1 MTFNRRLFLKGAGA
15 LGLST
20 VGTSL
25 TNFTAT
31 AADTTGYKALVC
43 VFLLGGMDGYDTL
56 LPLDDENYDSL
67 ADIRSALF
75 NQYAAL
81 PGGSSRE
88 QNRILELAPDN
99 SGGFGT
105 RRFGLPE
112 QLPGIKSLFDD
123 GNAAIVANVGPLIEP
138 VDRDGFNQRTAIL
151 PQRLFSHND
160 QQSTWQSSQPE
171 GAQLGWGGQFGD
183 AVFNSGGA
191 SNPDFI
197 TLTSLG
203 NEVFLTGQR
212 VRPFNLGIS
221 GPVEVAALEFFED
234 RAGNGMDEQ
243 AAALLR
249 SHFRQMEFNRS
260 NLFETDMA
268 TSMRGAIDINDSF
281 NAAREMGTPL
291 STQFP
296 GSFLGSQLR
305 AVAETISIRST
316 LLVNRQ
322 VFFVG
327 IGGFDTHDNQ
337 VQDLPGLHTE
347 IDQAV
352 SAFFGAMQELG
363 TADEVTLF
371 TASDFG
377 RTLAIN
383 GDGTDHGWGN
393 NHFVVGGA
401 VNGNQIYGTPPPYA
415 FGHAQDAGSGRAIPT
430 IAVDEYAAALGR
442 WFGLTETELQQAL
455 PSLPNFAGRPPLGFI

>member
-25 TNFTAT
+25 TNFTAH

-56 LPLDDENYDSL
+56 LPLDNENYDSL
-67 ADIRSALF
+67 ASIREALF

-99 SGGFGT
+99 AASFGS

-112 QLPGIKSLFDD
+112 QMPGLKNLFDSGD
-123 GNAAIVANVGPLIEP
+123 AAIVANVGPLIEP
-138 VDRDGFNQRTAIL
+138 VDRDGFNQQTATL

-191 SNPDFI
+191 SSPDFI

-212 VRPFNLGIS
+212 VRPFNLGIA
-221 GPVEVAALEFFED
+221 GPVEVTALEFFED
-234 RAGNGMDEQ
+234 RAANGMDEQ

-268 TSMRGAIDINDSF
+268 SAMRGAIDSNDSF
-281 NAAREMGTPL
+281 NAAREMAIPL

-337 VQDLPGLHTE
+337 VQDLPGLHTQ

-352 SAFFGAMQELG
+352 TAFYSAMQELG
-363 TADEVTLF
+363 TTDEVTLF

-401 VNGNQIYGTPPPYA
+401 VNGNQIYGTPPPYS
-415 FGHAQDAGSGRAIPT
+415 FGHGQDAGSGRAIPT
-430 IAVDEYAAALGR
+430 IAVDEYAAAMGR
-442 WFGLTETELQQAL
+442 WFGLTEAELQQAL